1 MLKKIFTV
9 CLLLLSASLLT
20 GCAGTQT
27 KGEDKNP
34 DPLES
39 SNRAFFTF
47 NETLDK
53 HMLKPVANTYVGLAP
68 KPLREVITSFF
79 DNVTYLNVILNSFL
93 QGKFEQGMA
102 DTMRFLV
109 NSTVGIGGLVDVA
122 TPMGLQASKEDLGQ
136 TLAAWGVG
144 QGAYLY
150 VPIRGPNTA
159 RNLPNLASSYL
170 LNPLTYLTG
179 TILFPVT
186 ALSVINR
193 RANLLEATS
202 FRDEAAIDT
211 YSFTREAYLQQRQQL
226 IHDGNPPIDEY
237 DDIFGEEADDAS
249 ILMLE

>member
-122 TPMGLQASKEDLGQ
+122 TPMGLQASKED
-136 TLAAWGVG
+136 
-144 QGAYLY
+144 
-150 VPIRGPNTA
+150 
-159 RNLPNLASSYL
+159 SYL